1 MNEVDILY
9 IDSVIK
15 KKLLEKIT
23 PTQAQLQRKEILKW
37 IIENSST
44 TTRVGVSTDTGT
56 DKIKASEELKN
67 LEEEIDRNKFGLDY
81 LFYTLKTEELINTYK
96 NLTRN
101 LKQSSFVKKVE
112 VSSDILLKKKEIIFE
127 YILVAQEY
135 MQVDCNAFK
144 FQKICTNPD
153 CKSITFDTTDDP
165 AIFICNKCFTEYVIL
180 DENPTYKDVDRV
192 KMTSRY
198 VYTTETHFRDAMNNF
213 ECKQTKEIPPEV
225 IDLIL
230 KEIARNKLTPQTI
243 KKNQL
248 YNILEYL
255 ELNIYYEDINMIYF
269 MISGK
274 ESPDIT
280 EIRAELFEMHREL
293 DEMFNA
299 IKEHKES
306 SLNINFQL
314 FKFLQLLDFN
324 CSRDDFFFI
333 KTPAN
338 EKEYYDKWKI
348 LIQKLQE
355 KHKNA
360 LNSRGKPKWRYIPY
374 Y

>member
-1 MNEVDILY
+1 
-9 IDSVIK
+9 
-15 KKLLEKIT
+15 
-23 PTQAQLQRKEILKW
+23 
-37 IIENSST
+37 
-44 TTRVGVSTDTGT
+44 
-56 DKIKASEELKN
+56 
-67 LEEEIDRNKFGLDY
+67 
-81 LFYTLKTEELINTYK
+81 
-96 NLTRN
+96 
-101 LKQSSFVKKVE
+101 
-112 VSSDILLKKKEIIFE
+112 
-127 YILVAQEY
+127 
-135 MQVDCNAFK
+135 
-144 FQKICTNPD
+144 
-153 CKSITFDTTDDP
+153 
-165 AIFICNKCFTEYVIL
+165 
-180 DENPTYKDVDRV
+180 
-192 KMTSRY
+192 
-198 VYTTETHFRDAMNNF
+198 
-213 ECKQTKEIPPEV
+213 
-225 IDLIL
+225 
-230 KEIARNKLTPQTI
+230 
-243 KKNQL
+243 
-248 YNILEYL
+248 
-255 ELNIYYEDINMIYF
+255 MIYF

-355 KHKNA
+355 KHKGV